1 LKSSLLLLLLLLYVE
16 RCLVLFVYGYYI
28 SVITRIDY
36 SNNCVLNERCDDVSP
51 VFFLFFVPRVNR
63 LCVCDI

>member
-1 LKSSLLLLLLLLYVE
+1 LLLLLYVE

-51 VFFLFFVPRVNR
+51 VFFFCLFVPSV
-63 LCVCDI
+63 D